1 MNKTQRYD
9 TYSFTAQRTSE
20 GFIEDSPIVGR
31 TGILEYM
38 RPDGT
43 IEREYRPPEEAFNE
57 QSLLSLKGKPIT
69 VGHHGRVDSHN
80 VDSIHPIGTVL
91 SSGRKEDTNDIVA
104 DIILYTLPTQDR
116 ELSCGYT
123 LDLDMTEGVTP
134 EGEHYD
140 AIQRNIRYNH
150 LAVVARGRAGVAR
163 LNMDGDQETEISEEQ
178 IQKIVNGMIPNN
190 PVYQSD
196 KYKSDCKALK
206 EEKDEEKRKMLT
218 DCMHYHQYMAHVAEA
233 KTVGKPQ
240 KIDKSEFSGFKNKA
254 KAADGEYVAVM
265 TPQEYM
271 QHCAY
276 DIFQNGTMKTAFDGF
291 ECKKAADYANK
302 MKNGAKFDIP
312 SLNFT
317 ENKQGGR
324 HRAIAACAD
333 GIEKIPVLIIG
344 MPHGNTH
351 PVEPPQRDGLQ
362 KPKEDKMAKVKVD
375 NGLSYEA
382 APEVECY
389 VNKLQGQVK
398 DLTAKLNEAKKAHE
412 DADNANKALK
422 DAQDAAEKSKKDIDA
437 LQAKFD
443 SVSAENK
450 KMKEDAEK
458 AEKEFKEKF
467 DSAVKS
473 RIELINVATAHKIEK
488 ADSMTDKE
496 IKIAVIHSVRGNDFN
511 VDGKSDDYI
520 EAAYDFCKESGV
532 KTGTEEQH
540 SQAGTPN
547 QNQDDDDDPISK
559 AEKALKDAESKYFMM
574 GVNTDGNSK

>member
-1 MNKTQRYD
+1 
-9 TYSFTAQRTSE
+9 
-20 GFIEDSPIVGR
+20 
-31 TGILEYM
+31 
-38 RPDGT
+38 
-43 IEREYRPPEEAFNE
+43 
-57 QSLLSLKGKPIT
+57 
-69 VGHHGRVDSHN
+69 
-80 VDSIHPIGTVL
+80 
-91 SSGRKEDTNDIVA
+91 
-104 DIILYTLPTQDR
+104 
-116 ELSCGYT
+116 
-123 LDLDMTEGVTP
+123 
-134 EGEHYD
+134 
-140 AIQRNIRYNH
+140 
-150 LAVVARGRAGVAR
+150 
-163 LNMDGDQETEISEEQ
+163 
-178 IQKIVNGMIPNN
+178 
-190 PVYQSD
+190 
-196 KYKSDCKALK
+196 
-206 EEKDEEKRKMLT
+206 
-218 DCMHYHQYMAHVAEA
+218 
-233 KTVGKPQ
+233 
-240 KIDKSEFSGFKNKA
+240 
-254 KAADGEYVAVM
+254 
-265 TPQEYM
+265 
-271 QHCAY
+271 
-276 DIFQNGTMKTAFDGF
+276 
-291 ECKKAADYANK
+291 
-302 MKNGAKFDIP
+302 
-312 SLNFT
+312 
-317 ENKQGGR
+317 
-324 HRAIAACAD
+324 
-333 GIEKIPVLIIG
+333 
-344 MPHGNTH
+344 
-351 PVEPPQRDGLQ
+351 
-362 KPKEDKMAKVKVD
+362 MAKVKVD

-398 DLTAKLNEAKKAHE
+398 DLTTKLTEANKARE

-496 IKIAVIHSVRGNDFN
+496 IKIAVIHSVRGKDFN